1 MAREERGAS
10 GTETEVQLLIQSQI
24 KPELILWGVLKM
36 GRPSLEQKAWA
47 MIPPALVSSGM
58 GGTLRRRGLREVA
71 LS

>member
-36 GRPSLEQKAWA
+36 GLCFRGHLAGQEGQIF
-47 MIPPALVSSGM
+47 IPLVH
-58 GGTLRRRGLREVA
+58 
-71 LS
+71 